1 MKHSVMN
8 TRDVLN
14 AYLYPGVYENTR
26 RKDFPYYDELPLATG
41 TTEYFFFTTALG
53 DQFLRNK
60 RLPLAGSEVF
70 FIEEIS
76 MILRTQMNSTAK
88 FDSLN
93 ELLQQSFLQISVDN
107 RVICK
112 LPGMDFLHFE
122 WQNDFADQVV
132 VTAEF
137 PFVYP
142 GKRKL
147 PLPIIMNSTSAFEFK
162 FVTTA
167 AAATTFNTQPLR
179 LILNGLQLDKLD
191 SFYWDNLKN
200 NQFQQV
206 PVTYYQTVVIPDGT
220 EQTFQLFADPSEA
233 QTLFSRTYPLS
244 DITTMAIQNIEVLF
258 NQPDTPIEP
267 IDIYLSR
274 LTNVLKISVDDVN
287 YFDSDLSGMLSV
299 VASQAFTLTT
309 TPDLDLL
316 VSFVERNSKTLR
328 VPLNIPANSK
338 VIMSL
343 TQPASSLGITGE
355 FTVAMR
361 GVETRRVA

>member
-14 AYLYPGVYENTR
+14 AYLYPGIYENTR
-26 RKDFPYYDELPLATG
+26 RKDFPYYDELDLVTG
-41 TTEYFFFTTALG
+41 TLEYFFFTTALG

-76 MILRTQMNSTAK
+76 MILLNNMNTVGK
-88 FDSLN
+88 VDSLN
-93 ELLQQSFLQISVDN
+93 EMLQQSFLQISVDN
-107 RVICK
+107 RVVCK
-112 LPGMDFLHFE
+112 LPGMDFIQIIYEDQLV
-122 WQNDFADQVV
+122 DQVPV
-132 VTAEF
+132 AYEN
-137 PFVYP
+137 PHVYSAQ
-142 GKRKL
+142 RKL
-147 PLPIIMNSTSAFEFK
+147 PLPIILNSTSAFEFK

-167 AAATTFNTQPLR
+167 AAATTFNGQEIR
-179 LILNGLQLDKLD
+179 LTLHGLQLDKLD

-220 EQTFQLFADPSEA
+220 EQTFQLFADASDSPN
-233 QTLFSRTYPLS
+233 LFSKTFPLS

-258 NQPDTPIEP
+258 NQPDVPIRP
-267 IDIYLSR
+267 FDIYESR
-274 LTNVLKISVDDVN
+274 LRNVLKINVDDVV
-287 YFDSDLSGMLSV
+287 YFDSSLMNMLSV
-299 VASQAFTLTT
+299 VAGIAQVLTT
-309 TPDLDLL
+309 TPDLDTL
-316 VSFVERNSKTLR
+316 VVWVERNSYTLR

-338 VIMSL
+338 VTMSL
-343 TQPASSLGITGE
+343 TQPASSVGITGE
-355 FTVAMR
+355 FTVALR